1 LSLAERPGPRPLDPR
16 TPFDLSFGLVAKMTG
31 FDDISGILGS
41 WPFDTSR
48 IQARMTTGDDGRP
61 VIQLRVDL
69 GVLQMER
76 DGRPDGTRPG
86 GYRSTLHRCRAILEE
101 AAGAGE
107 LASEDFPEVD
117 RELLQY
123 HHRRMALFS
132 LGDYARAARD
142 ADHSLEL
149 ISLVREHSSDEAYVA
164 AHVRSLPFVLMER
177 TRARAL
183 LALRKRRPR
192 TAVFHVEEGVRL
204 IQEHVR
210 RASCEAGERTL
221 SEILFLRRWAR
232 KLRRAHG
239 LEPPLENQL
248 NAAIKR
254 EDYEEAAR
262 LRDEIRRKAPGA

>member
-1 LSLAERPGPRPLDPR
+1 
-16 TPFDLSFGLVAKMTG
+16 MTTNL
-31 FDDISGILGS
+31 DDISGILGG
-41 WPFDTSR
+41 WPFDAAR
-48 IQARMTTGDDGRP
+48 IQARLTTSADGRP

-76 DGRPDGTRPG
+76 DGRPDGARPG
-86 GYRSTLHRCRAILEE
+86 GFPSTLHRCRAVLEE
-101 AAGAGE
+101 AEEAHE
-107 LASEDFPEVD
+107 LSADDFPEID

-142 ADHSLEL
+142 ADHSLDIL
-149 ISLVREHSSDEAYVA
+149 RLVHEHARDEAYVA
-164 AHVRSLPFVLMER
+164 AHERSLPFVLMER
-177 TRARAL
+177 ARARVL
-183 LALRKRRPR
+183 LALRKKRPR

-210 RASCEAGERTL
+210 RTANEAGERTIK
-221 SEILFLRRWAR
+221 EIVFLRRWAR

-239 LEPPLENQL
+239 LEPPLERQL
-248 NAAIKR
+248 DAAVKR

-262 LRDEIRRKAPGA
+262 LRDQIRRKRSST

>member
-1 LSLAERPGPRPLDPR
+1 M
-16 TPFDLSFGLVAKMTG
+16 MTEL
-31 FDDISGILGS
+31 DDISGILGN
-41 WPFDTSR
+41 WPFDSAR
-48 IQARMTTGDDGRP
+48 IQARMTTGADGRP

-86 GYRSTLHRCRAILEE
+86 GFSSSLRRCRALIEE
-101 AAGAGE
+101 AGDAAE
-107 LASEDFPEVD
+107 LSSGDFPEID
-117 RELLQY
+117 RELLQF

-149 ISLVREHSSDEAYVA
+149 LRLVQEHANDEVYLA
-164 AHVRSLPFVLMER
+164 AHEKSFPFVLMER
-177 TRARAL
+177 ARARVL

-210 RASCEAGERTL
+210 RASAEAGERTL
-221 SEILFLRRWAR
+221 NEILFLRRWAR
-232 KLRRAHG
+232 KRRRAHG
-239 LEPPLENQL
+239 LEPPLEGQL
-248 NAAIKR
+248 DAAVKR

-262 LRDEIRRKAPGA
+262 IRDEIRRKSADA

>member
-1 LSLAERPGPRPLDPR
+1 M
-16 TPFDLSFGLVAKMTG
+16 MTEL
-31 FDDISGILGS
+31 DDISGILGS
-41 WPFDTSR
+41 WPFDAAR
-48 IQARMTTGDDGRP
+48 IQARMTTGADGRP

-86 GYRSTLHRCRAILEE
+86 GFSSSLRRCRALIEE
-101 AAGAGE
+101 AGEAGE
-107 LASEDFPEVD
+107 TAKLSGEDFPEID

-149 ISLVREHSSDEAYVA
+149 LRLVQEHSDDEAYIA
-164 AHVRSLPFVLMER
+164 AHEKSFPFVLMER
-177 TRARAL
+177 ARARVL

-210 RASCEAGERTL
+210 RAASEAGERTIN
-221 SEILFLRRWAR
+221 EILFLRRWAR

-239 LEPPLENQL
+239 LEPPLERQL
-248 NAAIKR
+248 DAAVGR

-262 LRDEIRRKAPGA
+262 LRDEIRRKTPDA

>member
-1 LSLAERPGPRPLDPR
+1 
-16 TPFDLSFGLVAKMTG
+16 MTG
-31 FDDISGILGS
+31 IDDISGILGS
-41 WPFDTSR
+41 WPFDSSR
-48 IQARMTTGDDGRP
+48 IQARMTTGADGRP

-69 GVLQMER
+69 GILQMER

-86 GYRSTLHRCRAILEE
+86 GFPSTLRRCRALIEE
-101 AAGAGE
+101 PAQAGE
-107 LASEDFPEVD
+107 IAESDFPEID
-117 RELLQY
+117 RELLQF

-149 ISLVREHSSDEAYVA
+149 LRLIQEHSKDEVYVA
-164 AHVRSLPFVLMER
+164 AHEKSLPFVLLE
-177 TRARAL
+177 RARARVL

-204 IQEHVR
+204 IQQHVR
-210 RASCEAGERTL
+210 GAATEAGERTIR
-221 SEILFLRRWAR
+221 EILFLRRWAR

-239 LEPPLENQL
+239 LEPPLERQL
-248 NAAIKR
+248 DVAVSR

-262 LRDEIRRKAPGA
+262 IRDRIRRKSSDA